1 MNPLD
6 GLHGSNINLYTRLT
20 PEIAGAIKDVLDQ
33 LPETQQALDARFGKW
48 PDPRI
53 GSDIPW

>member
-6 GLHGSNINLYTRLT
+6 GLYGGNINLYTRLT

-33 LPETQQALDARFGKW
+33 LPETQQAPDAGFGKW